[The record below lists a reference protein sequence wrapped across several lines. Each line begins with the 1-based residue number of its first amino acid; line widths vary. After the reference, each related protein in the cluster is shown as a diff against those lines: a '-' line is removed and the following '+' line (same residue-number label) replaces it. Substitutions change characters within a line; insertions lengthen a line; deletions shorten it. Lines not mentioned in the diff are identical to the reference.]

1 MDCQIEEI
9 AIIGATASG
18 KSSLA
23 IDIAKREGAIILSL
37 DSLSIYREIDIVSA
51 KPTVEEMGGIE
62 HLGIDVIYPDEPFDV
77 TIFMSLYRD
86 AHKIAS
92 DSGKKLIIV
101 GGSSFYLKS
110 LIDGISPL
118 PHIDREIKERV
129 SYALSDLPKSYDTL
143 YRLDPTYMSRISSS
157 DRYRIE
163 RALSILWAVGEIPSE
178 YFKKHPPIP
187 TIKKAIPI
195 YHIET
200 DRAILRERIAKRT
213 DMMLQS
219 GLIDEVA
226 YLEKRYTRS
235 PNPMKAIGIKE
246 CLEFLD
252 GMYSRRE
259 LREKII
265 TNTARLA
272 KRQTTF
278 NRSQFGDLI
287 SLDIKSLKSKIMYD
301 TLH

>member
-1 MDCQIEEI
+1 MDIQIEEI

-18 KSSLA
+18 KSGLA
-23 IDIAKREGAIILSL
+23 IDIAKRKSAIILSL

-51 KPTVEEMGGIE
+51 KPTVDEMCGIE
-62 HLGIDVIYPDEPFDV
+62 HLGIDVIYPYEPFDV
-77 TIFMSLYRD
+77 TIFISLYKD
-86 AHKIAS
+86 AYKRAV
-92 DSGKKLIIV
+92 KLNKNLIIV

-118 PHIDREIKERV
+118 PTIDIKTKERV
-129 SYALSDLPKSYDTL
+129 SYALDDLTKAYDTL
-143 YRLDPTYMSRISSS
+143 YQLDPTYMSHISSS

-163 RALSILWAVGEIPSE
+163 KALSILWATGEIPSI

-195 YHIET
+195 YHIDI

-213 DMMLQS
+213 DMMLDR

-235 PNPMKAIGIKE
+235 VNPMKSIGIKE
-246 CLEFLD
+246 SLEFLD
-252 GMYSRRE
+252 GRYSRRD

-278 NRSQFGDLI
+278 NRSQFSDLI
-287 SLDIKSLKSKIMYD
+287 SLDVESLKSKIMYD